1 MKITKARLKE
11 IIKEELQSEVIGTFF
26 AAKAKKAKKEAD
38 KKKKEKKSNLT
49 QQEPSDKKLKEGPDF
64 TDMQNLARQIGK
76 AKAKAEKDPSFLQK
90 LLAKLAELAKELQ
103 EAELRIVDDCE
114 DGEGKMA
121 DSQLNRIA
129 DLAVMI
135 DEMVD
140 DDTNLPEWVESKI
153 TKAQDYMSAVMN
165 YMKGEMADA
174 QEEMM
179 REEEERETTPAQRKK
194 IKDRA
199 EKIKPSTIKQYGEE
213 EGTSAAFGIATDQV
227 LGET

>member
-11 IIKEELQSEVIGTFF
+11 LIKEELQSEVIGLAF
-26 AAKAKKAKKEAD
+26 AAKAKKKKEE
-38 KKKKEKKSNLT
+38 KKDSDKEKL
-49 QQEPSDKKLKEGPDF
+49 QKEGGY
-64 TDMQNLARQIGK
+64 R
-76 AKAKAEKDPSFLQK
+76 
-90 LLAKLAELAKELQ
+90 
-103 EAELRIVDDCE
+103 
-114 DGEGKMA
+114 GEGAMA

-135 DEMVD
+135 DDLVSDES
-140 DDTNLPEWVESKI
+140 NLPEWVESKI
-153 TKAQDYMSAVMN
+153 TKAQDYMSAVLN
-165 YMKGEMADA
+165 YMKGEIADA

-179 REEEERETTPAQRKK
+179 REEEERETTPAQRQR

-199 EKIKPSTIKQYGEE
+199 EEIKPSTIKQYGKK

>member
-11 IIKEELQSEVIGTFF
+11 LIKEELQSEVIGLAF
-26 AAKAKKAKKEAD
+26 AAKAKKKKEE
-38 KKKKEKKSNLT
+38 KKDSDKEKL
-49 QQEPSDKKLKEGPDF
+49 QKEGGY
-64 TDMQNLARQIGK
+64 R
-76 AKAKAEKDPSFLQK
+76 
-90 LLAKLAELAKELQ
+90 
-103 EAELRIVDDCE
+103 
-114 DGEGKMA
+114 GEGAMA

-135 DEMVD
+135 DDLVSDES
-140 DDTNLPEWVESKI
+140 NLPEWVESKI
-153 TKAQDYMSAVMN
+153 TKAQDYMSAVLN
-165 YMKGEMADA
+165 YMKGEIADA

-179 REEEERETTPAQRKK
+179 REEEERKTTPAQRER

-199 EKIKPSTIKQYGEE
+199 EEIKPSTIKQYGKK

>member
-11 IIKEELQSEVIGTFF
+11 LIKEELQSEVIGLAF
-26 AAKAKKAKKEAD
+26 AAKAKKKKEE
-38 KKKKEKKSNLT
+38 KKDSDKEKL
-49 QQEPSDKKLKEGPDF
+49 QKEGGY
-64 TDMQNLARQIGK
+64 R
-76 AKAKAEKDPSFLQK
+76 
-90 LLAKLAELAKELQ
+90 
-103 EAELRIVDDCE
+103 
-114 DGEGKMA
+114 GEGAMA

-135 DEMVD
+135 DDLVSDES
-140 DDTNLPEWVESKI
+140 NLPEWVESKI
-153 TKAQDYMSAVMN
+153 TKAQDYMSAVLN
-165 YMKGEMADA
+165 YMKGEIADA

-179 REEEERETTPAQRKK
+179 REEEEERKTTPAQRER

-199 EKIKPSTIKQYGEE
+199 EEIKPSTIKQYGKK